1 MSGSA
6 VPGDPHLWVVLSEEG
21 EPAFA
26 STFSALAHAHINDMI
41 DAGIDDSHGWI
52 VREYMRVLSRQE
64 VDELAG
70 EGVDTQQYIN
80 SLRRTIEGQRK
91 HIASLE
97 RRCREYRG
105 DD

>member
-1 MSGSA
+1 MSGCA
-6 VPGDPHLWVVLSEEG
+6 VPGDPHLWVVLSKEG

-26 STFSALAHAHINDMI
+26 SPFSALAHAHINDMI
-41 DAGIDDSHGWI
+41 DAGIDAGGWI
-52 VREYMRVLSRQE
+52 VREYMRILSRE
-64 VDELAG
+64 EIDELAG

-80 SLRRTIEGQRK
+80 SLMRTIEGQRK